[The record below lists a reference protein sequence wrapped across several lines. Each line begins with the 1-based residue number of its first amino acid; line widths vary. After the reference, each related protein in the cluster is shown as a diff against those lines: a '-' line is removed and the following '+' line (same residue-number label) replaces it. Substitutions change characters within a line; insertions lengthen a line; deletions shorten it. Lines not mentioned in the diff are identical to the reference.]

1 LPSLPTE
8 GRHVTVLLEEAV
20 AALKLRDG
28 GTYVDGTFGGGGHSR
43 TILGGRPPIGQLI
56 AFDADEAAF
65 ERSEAL
71 RKEVERPERLT
82 FVHANFNI
90 MRSALDELGISVVDG
105 LLLDLGLSS
114 FQLDQA
120 ERGFAFRFDDAPLD
134 MRFDQSTG
142 ETAADL
148 IATRSVEELTQLL
161 RNFGEEPQARRIAL
175 AIERERA
182 TTVIDT
188 ASHLVKVVTSVT
200 GPPRRTGIHP
210 ATRTFQALR
219 IAVNREMESLAAIL
233 ADSSEILAPG
243 GRLVVLSFHSLED
256 RQVKRFLELASSSCV
271 CPPELPVC
279 ICDHYATFRRIGKP
293 IRASEAEQ
301 SRNPRSRSVIM
312 RVGERLSLDESVA
325 LKRTLRT
332 RD

>member
-1 LPSLPTE
+1 MPSLLTE

-20 AALKLRDG
+20 AALKLRAG

-43 TILGGRPPIGQLI
+43 VILGASPPIGQLI

-71 RKEVERPERLT
+71 RQEVERPERLT

-90 MRSALDELGISVVDG
+90 MRSALDELGIQSVDG

-148 IATRSVEELTQLL
+148 IATRSVEELMKLL

-182 TTVIDT
+182 ITAIDT

-233 ADSSEILAPG
+233 ADSSEILAPA

-256 RQVKRFLELASSSCV
+256 RQVKRFLELASSSCI

-279 ICDHYATFRRIGKP
+279 ICDHHATFRRIGKP
-293 IRASEAEQ
+293 IRASDAEQ

>member
-1 LPSLPTE
+1 
-8 GRHVTVLLEEAV
+8 VLLEEAV

-28 GTYVDGTFGGGGHSR
+28 GAYVDGTFGGGGHSR
-43 TILGGRPPIGQLI
+43 TILGARPPIGQLI

-142 ETAADL
+142 ETAANL

-200 GPPRRTGIHP
+200 GSPRRTGIHP

-271 CPPELPVC
+271 CPPELPLC

>member
-1 LPSLPTE
+1 MPLSPTE

-20 AALKLRDG
+20 AALNLRDG
-28 GTYVDGTFGGGGHSR
+28 GMYVDGTFGGGGHAR
-43 TILGGRPPIGQLI
+43 AILEARPPVYQLI

-65 ERSEAL
+65 ERAETL
-71 RKEVERPERLT
+71 RQEVDHPERLT

-90 MRSALDELGISVVDG
+90 MRSALDELGIPAVNG

-148 IATRSVEELTQLL
+148 LATGSVEVLTRLL

-175 AIERERA
+175 AIDRERSIA
-182 TTVIDT
+182 AIES
-188 ASHLVKVVTSVT
+188 AQNLVRIVTSVT

-243 GRLVVLSFHSLED
+243 SRLVVLSFHSLED

-271 CPPELPVC
+271 CPPELPICV
-279 ICDHYATFRRIGKP
+279 CDHLATFKRIGKP